1 MPNTFTDLSDECA
14 REGKIGRFLDMANP
28 ALCIRWVVMSAVE
41 LTVQYKLFLFR
52 LDTLA
57 IPGLRKTIS
66 NKTYNCEIEI
76 QTVSVVRKHCNI

>member
-28 ALCIRWVVMSAVE
+28 ALYIRWVVMSAVE